1 MTKSEFAAH
10 NNSLKVNGYYFGIK
24 WIKSEQHKKS
34 MIEYIEQLKTTDKLT
49 DRQHLQKTENK
60 KVSFLLTN

>member
-1 MTKSEFAAH
+1 MTKSEFSAY
-10 NNSLKVNGYYFGIK
+10 NESIKSNGEQHAIK

-34 MIEYIEQLKTTDKLT
+34 MIEYIKQLKTNDKLNE
-49 DRQHLQKTENK
+49 RQKMQLTENK